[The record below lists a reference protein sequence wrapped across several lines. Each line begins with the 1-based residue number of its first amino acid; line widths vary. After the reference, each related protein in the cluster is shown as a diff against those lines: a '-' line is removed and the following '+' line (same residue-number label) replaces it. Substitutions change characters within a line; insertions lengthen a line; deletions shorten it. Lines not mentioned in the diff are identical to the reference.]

1 MLLILPEKGRM
12 NQRLHINIVDHHK
25 QLKLYNSQTVYVHI
39 TFMLLHQAMSQIFC
53 NLSKHCLLLYIF
65 CYCSTNYLPIAVSI
79 YGVVSKQEDRI
90 FYFRFC

>member
-1 MLLILPEKGRM
+1 MLLILPEKRRM
-12 NQRLHINIVDHHK
+12 NQRLHINIMDHHK

-65 CYCSTNYLPIAVSI
+65 IALLITYQLQYLFM
-79 YGVVSKQEDRI
+79 E
-90 FYFRFC
+90 